1 MFVYSMKASTL
12 KLVAV
17 IAVSI
22 AALAVLLNMIPTY
35 QPTSASL
42 MYTDTVK
49 YTYSGVKTN
58 DDRLAFLSQF
68 GWEVEPTPE
77 EQNVTIP
84 GEFDRVFVSYN
95 ELQKQQGLDLSKYKR
110 KDVTRYT
117 YRVTN
122 FPDYDGAVLANVLVY
137 RGRVI
142 GGDICTADVS
152 GFVQGF
158 DGKVRLP

>member
-68 GWEVEPTPE
+68 GWEVEPT
-77 EQNVTIP
+77 T
-84 GEFDRVFVSYN
+84 
-95 ELQKQQGLDLSKYKR
+95 
-110 KDVTRYT
+110 
-117 YRVTN
+117 
-122 FPDYDGAVLANVLVY
+122 
-137 RGRVI
+137 
-142 GGDICTADVS
+142 
-152 GFVQGF
+152 
-158 DGKVRLP
+158 

>member
-1 MFVYSMKASTL
+1 MKASTL

-110 KDVTRYT
+110 QSDRRRYLH
-117 YRVTN
+117 
-122 FPDYDGAVLANVLVY
+122 G
-137 RGRVI
+137 GRF
-142 GGDICTADVS
+142 GLCPGLRR
-152 GFVQGF
+152 QGQASVNRSF
-158 DGKVRLP
+158 GISIASERENE

>member
-95 ELQKQQGLDLSKYKR
+95 
-110 KDVTRYT
+110 
-117 YRVTN
+117 

-152 GFVQGF
+152 GFVRGF